1 MHRGTSQDPTS
12 VWQLPAEVDGFKQLY
27 KHLDMEGL
35 PQFAGSMA
43 NLSKSLSNFANI
55 ERTVKSFGNIESAI
69 KSFSQVKSTIR
80 PFIDSIESIGR
91 AMARSARY
99 EIQRR
104 RNQLLAALVKLHQKR
119 DASNSSFSQ
128 RFHKFLIGELV
139 RLFTRLRQAINTLA
153 PPSVF
158 TQQVLSKSSVMLTGP
173 PVTAT
178 GLPVFNSV
186 TTWERVI

>member
-1 MHRGTSQDPTS
+1 MDRGTSQDPAS
-12 VWQLPAEVDGFKQLY
+12 EWQLPAEVDGFKHLS
-27 KHLDMEGL
+27 KHLAMEGL

-43 NLSKSLSNFANI
+43 NLSKNLNNFANI

-80 PFIDSIESIGR
+80 PFIDSLESIAR

-104 RNQLLAALVKLHQKR
+104 RNQLLAALAKLHQKR

-128 RFHKFLIGELV
+128 RFHEFLIGELV
-139 RLFTRLRQAINTLA
+139 RLFTRLRQAINSLA

-158 TQQVLSKSSVMLTGP
+158 TQQVLSNSSVMLTGP
-173 PVTAT
+173 PLTPT

-186 TTWERVI
+186 TTWGRVI

>member
-1 MHRGTSQDPTS
+1 MDRGTLQQPANE
-12 VWQLPAEVDGFKQLY
+12 WQPPAQVDGFKQLS
-27 KHLDMEGL
+27 KHLAAEGL
-35 PQFAGSMA
+35 PHFAGSMA
-43 NLSKSLSNFANI
+43 NLSKSLNNFANI

-80 PFIDSIESIGR
+80 PFVDSIESIGR

-104 RNQLLAALVKLHQKR
+104 RTQLLAALAKLHQKR
-119 DASNSSFSQ
+119 DASNSTFSQ
-128 RFHKFLIGELV
+128 RFHEFLIGELV
-139 RLFTRLRQAINTLA
+139 LLFTRLRQAINSLA

-158 TQQVLSKSSVMLTGP
+158 TQQVLSNSSVMLTGP
-173 PVTAT
+173 PVTPT

-186 TTWERVI
+186 TTWGRVI